1 MTLKLRC
8 DQLRKVSAKL
18 STVLVGKINFKH
30 FFKVFLRF
38 CDRGLSFG
46 IKYNIPIFVCLMS
59 LLSCGKWTNAA
70 RYENYSV

>member
-8 DQLRKVSAKL
+8 DQLRKVN
-18 STVLVGKINFKH
+18 TVVLVGKINFKH
-30 FFKVFLRF
+30 FLKVLLRF
-38 CDRGLSFG
+38 SDKGLPFG
-46 IKYNIPIFVCLMS
+46 IKYKISICVCLMS